1 MEPRL
6 SRALKYQP
14 WSVNPSGDLKKMS
27 SGRKSFARGLST
39 CSFWGWKKSEVH
51 PVVSKNR
58 TMSTV
63 QTIFRPDDN
72 RIKIPRANG
81 CTPLPSSLFPLPSS
95 LFPLP
100 SSLFPLPSSLF
111 PLEQSFHY
119 VHS

>member
-72 RIKIPRANG
+72 RIKIPRAKDVR
-81 CTPLPSSLFPLPSS
+81 